1 MAPQPFM
8 QSTFRQFTLACLALT
23 VVIAA
28 WVSFFYRTTT
38 SREMV
43 RQEERHVL
51 ALAQTY
57 SQSIQPQAIALLRA
71 GAPDAAGRDELVRS
85 IDRLAVEPDVKDI
98 RIANRNGEL
107 VFRRD
112 AAEAGARGDD
122 PRMGEAL
129 AGRAGI
135 GKVADDTRWL
145 AEYTVEPGDTM
156 AVWLPL
162 RDGNGDVLGALAL
175 DWRLDALA
183 EQVSRS
189 QRMLAVGVLIGF
201 SALFALL
208 MFAAARARNLLREH
222 EVERLLAQQELE
234 SQRDAF
240 ERKVDERTE
249 QLRLANRDLEGE
261 IAERRRSEELIRE
274 VAFYDAL
281 TKLPNRTLFK
291 TDLERALAEAKR
303 RRSRLAVM
311 FIDLDNFKRIND
323 TLGHNMGDELLR
335 QAATRLSGCIRS
347 EDSLASMVRKGAAG
361 SDGGNRVAR
370 LGGDEFTVL
379 LHDVG
384 SSFNAAHVAQR
395 IIETFAVPFVL
406 DIYKV
411 RVSPSIGIA
420 YYPLDGGSADE
431 LLRNA
436 DTAMYN
442 AKQRGRNTFSFY
454 TRAMSESAYSKLAL
468 ENRLRGAIERKEF
481 MLYYQP
487 KYDARDNTLVGF
499 EALLR
504 WNDPQYGM
512 VAPGEFIALAE
523 ETGLIVP
530 ISEWV
535 IHEACRQLRAWQDQG
550 GRAVPVSLNLS
561 SLHFQHTRLAGTI
574 ERALDEAQVSPSL
587 LEIEV
592 TESLFLDDME
602 SVVATLTRLRQSGVR
617 IAIDDFGTGYS
628 SLSYLKRFPLDTL
641 KIDRSFVQDLAMGG
655 DDAAIC
661 NAIVALG
668 RILGLKVIAEGVENA
683 EQVRLLLAQGC
694 EQMQGFLFGSA
705 MPAEQAGLLL
715 LPPGVLP
722 FKPARKQA

>member
-1 MAPQPFM
+1 MAPHPFM

-28 WVSFFYRTTT
+28 WVAFFYRTTT

-51 ALAQTY
+51 AQTQAYSLA
-57 SQSIQPQAIALLRA
+57 IQPQARALLRSA
-71 GAPDAAGRDELVRS
+71 GPDAAERDELTRS
-85 IDRLAVEPDVKDI
+85 INRLALDLDVKDI
-98 RIANRNGEL
+98 RIADRSGDA

-112 AAEAGARGDD
+112 LASAGPRSDD
-122 PRMGEAL
+122 PRVRDAL
-129 AGRAGI
+129 AGRTGI
-135 GKVADDTRWL
+135 AMVAADNRWL
-145 AEYTVEPGDTM
+145 ADYTVEPGDTM

-162 RDGNGDVLGALAL
+162 RDSSGDVLGALAS

-183 EQVSRS
+183 EEVSRS
-189 QRMLAVGVLIGF
+189 QRMLGVGVLIGF

-208 MFAAARARNLLREH
+208 MFAAMRARNLLRKQEF
-222 EVERLLAQQELE
+222 ERLLAQQELE
-234 SQRDAF
+234 AQRDAF
-240 ERKVDERTE
+240 EQKVDERTE

-303 RRSRLAVM
+303 RSSRLAVM

-347 EDSLASMVRKGAAG
+347 EDSLASMVRKGTAG
-361 SDGGNRVAR
+361 GDGGNRVAR

-454 TRAMSESAYSKLAL
+454 TRAMSESAYTKLAL
-468 ENRLRGAIERKEF
+468 ENRLRGAIEREAVSYTH
-481 MLYYQP
+481 L
-487 KYDARDNTLVGF
+487 TLPTN
-499 EALLR
+499 R
-504 WNDPQYGM
+504 
-512 VAPGEFIALAE
+512 
-523 ETGLIVP
+523 
-530 ISEWV
+530 
-535 IHEACRQLRAWQDQG
+535 
-550 GRAVPVSLNLS
+550 
-561 SLHFQHTRLAGTI
+561 
-574 ERALDEAQVSPSL
+574 
-587 LEIEV
+587 EV
-592 TESLFLDDME
+592 
-602 SVVATLTRLRQSGVR
+602 
-617 IAIDDFGTGYS
+617 
-628 SLSYLKRFPLDTL
+628 
-641 KIDRSFVQDLAMGG
+641 
-655 DDAAIC
+655 
-661 NAIVALG
+661 
-668 RILGLKVIAEGVENA
+668 
-683 EQVRLLLAQGC
+683 
-694 EQMQGFLFGSA
+694 
-705 MPAEQAGLLL
+705 
-715 LPPGVLP
+715 
-722 FKPARKQA
+722 

>member
-1 MAPQPFM
+1 M
-8 QSTFRQFTLACLALT
+8 QSTFRQFTLACLTLT

-28 WVSFFYRTTT
+28 WVAFFYRTTT
-38 SREMV
+38 AREMV
-43 RQEERHVL
+43 RLEERHVL
-51 ALAQTY
+51 EQAQTY
-57 SQSIQPQAIALLRA
+57 SLAIHPHAIALL
-71 GAPDAAGRDELVRS
+71 GATGDQAIAAGRDEFAHAVNRLSADSAIHDVQLV
-85 IDRLAVEPDVKDI
+85 D
-98 RIANRNGEL
+98 RNGAL
-107 VFRRD
+107 VFRREVANPD
-112 AAEAGARGDD
+112 VSDED
-122 PRMGEAL
+122 PHIRDAL
-129 AGRAGI
+129 AGKTSI
-135 GKVADDTRWL
+135 GMISTDSRPM
-145 AEYTVEPGDTM
+145 AEYTVEPGDRIAIWM
-156 AVWLPL
+156 PV
-162 RDGNGDVLGALAL
+162 RDHNGDLLGALAL

-183 EQVSRS
+183 EQIARS
-189 QRMLAVGVLIGF
+189 QRMLAIGVLIGF

-208 MFAAARARNLLREH
+208 MFAAARARDMLRSQEF
-222 EVERLLAQQELE
+222 ERLMAQQELE
-234 SQRDAF
+234 AQRDTF
-240 ERKVDERTE
+240 ERTVDERTE
-249 QLRLANRDLEGE
+249 DLRLANRNLENE
-261 IAERRRSEELIRE
+261 IAERRRSEDLIRE

-303 RRSRLAVM
+303 RSSRLAVM

-335 QAATRLSGCIRS
+335 QAALRLSRCIRG
-347 EDSLASMVRKGAAG
+347 EDSLASLVRNG
-361 SDGGNRVAR
+361 SADNDGGNRVAR

-395 IIETFAVPFVL
+395 IIEAFAPPFML

-420 YYPLDGGSADE
+420 YYPLDGATSDE
-431 LLRNA
+431 LLRHA

-454 TRAMSESAYSKLAL
+454 TRSMSESAYMKLAL
-468 ENRLRGAIERKEF
+468 ENRLRRAVERQEF
-481 MLYYQP
+481 DLYYQP

-504 WNDPQYGM
+504 WNDPQNGL
-512 VAPGEFIALAE
+512 VTPGTFISLAE

-535 IHEACRQLRAWQDQG
+535 IRESCMQLRRWQDRG
-550 GRAVPVSLNLS
+550 GQLVPVSLNLS
-561 SLHFQHTRLAGTI
+561 SLHFQHGRLALVI
-574 ERALDEAQVSPSL
+574 EEALEQAQISPTL

-592 TESLFLDDME
+592 TESLFLDD
-602 SVVATLTRLRQSGVR
+602 VDGAVATLTRLREAGVR

-641 KIDRSFVQDLAMGG
+641 KIDRSFVQDLAAGG

-661 NAIVALG
+661 SAIVALG
-668 RILGLKVIAEGVENA
+668 RILGLRVIAEGVENA
-683 EQVRLLLAQGC
+683 EQARLLLAQGC
-694 EQMQGFLFGSA
+694 DQMQGFLFGSA
-705 MPAEQAGLLL
+705 MPADKATGLL
-715 LPPGVLP
+715 LPPGVVP
-722 FKPARKQA
+722 ITSARRQA